1 MTLVGDIAQA
11 TAPAAAANW
20 TEIVKHFPA
29 GLHESRMHELT
40 LSYRI
45 PASNLVLANQ
55 VLSVAAPELVAPT
68 AVRTV
73 GSEPRIIDAGH
84 SGNFLSVVVRV
95 IKEEAELIKGGSL
108 AVIVSSSLIDLV
120 DQTLEN
126 EGVDFGRAT
135 TASRNVSGPLHPKI
149 ALVPVHLVKGLEVD
163 GSVVVEPR
171 TIVEDEPQGLRA
183 LYVAL
188 TRSTKRLALVHERD
202 LPEVLLPQKDI

>member
-1 MTLVGDIAQA
+1 
-11 TAPAAAANW
+11 
-20 TEIVKHFPA
+20 
-29 GLHESRMHELT
+29 MHELT

-84 SGNFLSVVVRV
+84 SGHSGNFLSVIVRV
-95 IKEEAELIKGGSL
+95 VKEEAELINGGSL

-120 DQTLEN
+120 DQTLQN
-126 EGVDFGRAT
+126 DGVDFGRAT

-163 GSVVVEPR
+163 GSVVIEPK

-188 TRSTKRLALVHERD
+188 TRSTKRLALVHERE
-202 LPEVLLPQKDI
+202 LPEVLLPQKDM